1 MNSLTNYLDGN
12 SAAGELSSVFAI
24 DVSAAEGQCGHC
36 GATRRF
42 AEVHIYMCGPG
53 VVARCPACEHV
64 LLRLVS
70 TRQRLF
76 LDLRGMT
83 FFTFGTS
90 QPPG

>member
-1 MNSLTNYLDGN
+1 MNSLASYLDGN
-12 SAAGELSSVFAI
+12 SAAGELSIVFAT
-24 DVSAAEGQCGHC
+24 DVTTAEVNCGHC
-36 GATRRF
+36 GVTRRF

-53 VVARCPACEHV
+53 VVARCPACAHV